1 MNFHKCKKKY
11 MNTDAELITCNIT
24 IQKNTYHTCYSIQN
38 PCITGKVLV
47 GMHDLYICVFYA
59 LAVSFEFKPLV
70 YIFLSFFKKYDCI
83 YLIKSEC

>member
-38 PCITGKVLV
+38 PCITGKVFDWHASSIH
-47 GMHDLYICVFYA
+47 MHVLCFGSV
-59 LAVSFEFKPLV
+59 V
-70 YIFLSFFKKYDCI
+70 
-83 YLIKSEC
+83 